1 MLLSHS
7 IKGQSIDLADINENL
22 SMVPF
27 DLETLKGIPQHLVE
41 KVRQMTSHLLEP
53 KGEAYLTVHTKEL
66 KANDTHRRP
75 GAHIDGNYII
85 GRASWGGGGGWK
97 VGGDGQT
104 LTTKEHSLSY
114 DIKRGGMLIASDYPA
129 CRGWNGVIKGKASTG
144 GDCSHIDLKDHK
156 WNMLERNTV
165 YYGTSQFIHES
176 LPVNEDVTRTLM
188 RITLPADYPYLTKL
202 HK

>member
-1 MLLSHS
+1 MLLSNY
-7 IKGQSIDLADINENL
+7 IKGSEISLAGINEKV
-22 SMVPF
+22 SMIPF
-27 DLETLKGIPQHLVE
+27 DLKTLYGVPNHLME
-41 KVRQMTSHLLEP
+41 KVREMTSHLFEP

-66 KANDTHRRP
+66 KANETHRRP

-104 LTTKEHSLSY
+104 LTAQEHALSY
-114 DIKRGGMLIASDYPA
+114 DVKRGGMLIASDYPA
-129 CRGWNGVIKGKASTG
+129 CKAWKGVVNGVASTG
-144 GDCSHIDLKDHK
+144 GDCSHIDLNGH
-156 WNMLERNTV
+156 MCETLEPNRV

-176 LPVNEDVTRTLM
+176 IPVDKDVTRTLM